1 LNPKKS
7 KELIKPTAE
16 ELGLPEVLVKD
27 AVDFY
32 YENMRKSLSELK
44 KSKITIASIGIFS
57 INPKKLVG
65 LKEKYKTISERMN
78 TDTFN
83 KFSAKK
89 ELERKLENIETIF
102 DEINENVKKKQE
114 IKEKRKDDES
124 RNQTSLEE

>member
-1 LNPKKS
+1 MNPKKS

-16 ELGLPEVLVKD
+16 ELKLPETLVKD

-32 YENMRKSLSELK
+32 WENIRKSLSELK
-44 KSKITIASIGIFS
+44 KSKITVASMGTFS

-65 LKEKYKTISERMN
+65 LKEKYKTIGERMN

-89 ELERKLENIETIF
+89 EIERKLENIETIF

-114 IKEKRKDDES
+114 IKQKRKDDEA
-124 RNQTSLEE
+124 RNSTSLEE

>member
-7 KELIKPTAE
+7 KELIKPTSE
-16 ELGLPEVLVKD
+16 ELGLPEALVKD

-32 YENMRKSLSELK
+32 WENMRKSLSELK
-44 KSKITIASIGIFS
+44 KSKITVAGVGIFS

-65 LKEKYKTISERMN
+65 LKEKYKTIAERMN

-89 ELERKLENIETIF
+89 EIERKLSNIETIF

-114 IKEKRKDDES
+114 IKQKRKDDES

>member
-1 LNPKKS
+1 MNPKKS

-16 ELGLPEVLVKD
+16 ELGLSEALVKD

-32 YENMRKSLSELK
+32 WENIRKSLSELK
-44 KSKITIASIGIFS
+44 KSKVTVSGIGTFS

-65 LKEKYKTISERMN
+65 LKEKYKTISGRMN

-89 ELERKLENIETIF
+89 EIEKKLENIETIF
-102 DEINENVKKKQE
+102 DEINDNVKKKQE
-114 IKEKRKDDES
+114 IKQKRKDDES